1 MSKAFP
7 PEFRRDGVAV
17 GADLGPARRLTQL
30 RRRRGAD
37 RDLAFSLAVA
47 PGLRVN
53 PAALGLPIALAARI
67 RPQAT
72 HPARAAV
79 FLRRR

>member
-1 MSKAFP
+1 
-7 PEFRRDGVAV
+7 
-17 GADLGPARRLTQL
+17 
-30 RRRRGAD
+30 
-37 RDLAFSLAVA
+37 VA